1 MKLVCIPFLIFLA
14 NEFDLTAPTEK
25 GSVSDASTLPR
36 VSVHRY
42 KLTDAEEKDMDKDVF
57 DSFEGTTKPKSP
69 TLLALITREDKR
81 LVPLAISAAR
91 ELLQSY
97 PAIEGMLQVA
107 WNAGGFKEIRK
118 LGAIFCSY
126 IVVGFSMPR
135 RNSVA
140 RRNFEDP
147 S

>member
-1 MKLVCIPFLIFLA
+1 LVCIPFLIFLA
-14 NEFDLTAPTEK
+14 YEFDLTAPTEK
-25 GSVSDASTLPR
+25 GSVLDARTLPR
-36 VSVHRY
+36 VSAHRY
-42 KLTDAEEKDMDKDVF
+42 KLMDVDEKAMDKEAVDT
-57 DSFEGTTKPKSP
+57 FEGTTKPKWP
-69 TLLALITREDKR
+69 ALLAIITLEDKR
-81 LVPLAISAAR
+81 LVSLTQSAAR

-97 PAIEGMLQVA
+97 PAIEGMLQEA
-107 WNAGGFKEIRK
+107 WNAGRFKEIRK

-126 IVVGFSMPR
+126 IVVSFSMPR